1 MLRVRAVYTP
11 HLGLYCIY
19 YVVLHLL
26 CSAYLGLYCIY
37 VVLRF
42 EPRARGL
49 GRCSATAPPPS
60 SSCKSSLNALITPL
74 FLAFLF
80 RSHVSS
86 G

>member
-1 MLRVRAVYTP
+1 MLRARAAYTP

-19 YVVLHLL
+19 YAVLYLL

-49 GRCSATAPPPS
+49 GRCSATAPRLQLQVFPERS
-60 SSCKSSLNALITPL
+60 DHTP
-74 FLAFLF
+74 FLGIFI
-80 RSHVSS
+80 
-86 G
+86 